1 MSWNVLFGLAND
13 LALAGWAA
21 LVFLPRRA
29 WLNQL
34 IRIGAVGVLSVLYS
48 SLVFV
53 YFFRVQGGGF
63 GSLAAVRTL
72 FESDPVLVAGWIHY
86 LAFDLFV
93 GVWIAERL
101 EGLELSRFLQA
112 PILAATF
119 MFGPLGLLLALAPG
133 LIPARDPRNDS
144 ISRRHA

>member
-1 MSWNVLFGLAND
+1 MSWNILFGLASD
-13 LALAGWAA
+13 LALAGWVAV
-21 LVFLPRRA
+21 VFLPRRA

-53 YFFRVQGGGF
+53 YFFRVKGGGF
-63 GSLAAVRTL
+63 DSLAAVRTL

-86 LAFDLFV
+86 LAFDLFI

-101 EGLELSRFLQA
+101 DGVGLSRFLQA

-119 MFGPLGLLLALAPG
+119 MFGPLGLLLALAAG
-133 LIPARDPRNDS
+133 LIPARDARNDS
-144 ISRRHA
+144 ISKRHA